1 MKMEGQEGK
10 VSTRRG
16 PTRQDRVSWALP
28 DNGRSYHELLRLE
41 KVVCGAV
48 STHTTDTTLHPH

>member
-1 MKMEGQEGK
+1 MEVEGEEAG

-16 PTRQDRVSWALP
+16 PARQDCVSWALA

-41 KVVCGAV
+41 KVVCRCPYLPLPGIY
-48 STHTTDTTLHPH
+48 THH